1 MTVAENM
8 ALGTDFPTRGGRI
21 RWRELRRTT
30 RLLLERYGIDATPD
44 MPLGELRSSD
54 QTMVAIARALRDS
67 DDSNDLVLVLDEPT
81 AALPEQEVELLLA
94 TLRHCSEIGQTIIYV
109 SHRIEEV
116 LSVADAVT
124 VLRDGRHVV
133 TRSAQGLTESE
144 LVTHIIGRQLNAMFP
159 SGAPSPAG
167 AVALEVSHLA
177 GGPLQDVSFVA
188 RRGEIVGIAGLLGTG
203 RTELLRMIFGAYPRE
218 AGEVRLDGRLVDAAS
233 PRAAMAMGI
242 GYVPEDRHQDAAY
255 ATMTVRE
262 NISIGRLADYW
273 QRLRFRHG
281 KERDDSRE
289 YIRQFSIRTSSDK
302 EPLSSL
308 SGGNQQK
315 VVLAR
320 WMSLNPTLLLLDEPT
335 QGIDIG
341 ARADI
346 YQFIRQAVDGGMT
359 TLLVSSDFEELARV
373 ADRVLILGRGRVR
386 AELPAADLDRMRITE
401 LVYSMGEPA

>member
-1 MTVAENM
+1 
-8 ALGTDFPTRGGRI
+8 
-21 RWRELRRTT
+21 
-30 RLLLERYGIDATPD
+30 
-44 MPLGELRSSD
+44 
-54 QTMVAIARALRDS
+54 
-67 DDSNDLVLVLDEPT
+67 
-81 AALPEQEVELLLA
+81 
-94 TLRHCSEIGQTIIYV
+94 
-109 SHRIEEV
+109 
-116 LSVADAVT
+116 
-124 VLRDGRHVV
+124 
-133 TRSAQGLTESE
+133 
-144 LVTHIIGRQLNAMFP
+144 
-159 SGAPSPAG
+159 
-167 AVALEVSHLA
+167 
-177 GGPLQDVSFVA
+177 VSFVA

-218 AGEVRLDGRLVDAAS
+218 AGEVRLDGQLVDVAS

-262 NISIGRLADYW
+262 NISIGRLSHYW
-273 QRLRFRHG
+273 QHLRFRHG

-289 YIRQFSIRTSSDK
+289 YIRQFSIRASSDK

-346 YQFIRQAVDGGMT
+346 YQFIRQAVNGGMT
-359 TLLVSSDFEELARV
+359 ALLVSSDFEELARV

-386 AELPAADLDRMRITE
+386 AELPAADLDRTRITE